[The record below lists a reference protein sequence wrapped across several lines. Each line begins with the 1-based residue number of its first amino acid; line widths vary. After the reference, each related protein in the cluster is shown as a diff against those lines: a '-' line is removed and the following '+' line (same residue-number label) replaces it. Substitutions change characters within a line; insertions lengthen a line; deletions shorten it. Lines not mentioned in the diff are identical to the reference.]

1 MLDNIGSHSCFFSI
15 IARLAITAHA
25 TGLTS
30 PFPSRK
36 VEKANNSLEQIFV
49 RKEVDVVNK
58 KHLALLFFIAF
69 FIMLGFGIIIPILPF
84 FAEKLGA
91 TSLQIGVLF
100 ASYNIMQLV
109 FAPIWGALSDR
120 IGRKPLLSFGLFGFS
135 ITFILFG
142 LADSYTEMLLY
153 RILGGIVS
161 AAALPTVTAMVAD
174 LFPSEERAKGMGV
187 IGAGIGLS
195 FVFGPVIGGLLSK
208 FGFAV
213 PFYASGIV
221 ALLTFF
227 LILFSL
233 PESLPKEKRANLQK
247 EQRQNPLVSLFG
259 SMSLLYGILFT
270 VSFAFSGLE
279 TTFALYIS
287 DLYGFTSIDL
297 GYMFLVM
304 GLIAAAVQG
313 GLIGRMVK
321 QLGEASVLVIGMI
334 LYGIGFFAI
343 PLSGNFWVLAL
354 ILSLFGAGQG
364 MIRATATA
372 MITQRTTQGQ
382 GVTSGAISSM
392 DSLGRILGPLAGGAV
407 YQVSHGGPFFLG
419 GVLMVLLLLW
429 FVSSYRR
436 LPEPSTHAQS

>member
-1 MLDNIGSHSCFFSI
+1 M
-15 IARLAITAHA
+15 
-25 TGLTS
+25 
-30 PFPSRK
+30 
-36 VEKANNSLEQIFV
+36 
-49 RKEVDVVNK
+49 NK
-58 KHLALLFFIAF
+58 KHLALLFLIAF
-69 FIMLGFGIIIPILPF
+69 LTMLGFGIIIPILPY

-91 TSLQIGVLF
+91 SSLQIGVLF

-109 FAPIWGALSDR
+109 FAPIWGAVSDR
-120 IGRKPLLSFGLFGFS
+120 IGRKPLVAFGLFGFS

-142 LADSYTEMLLY
+142 LAESYTAMLSY

-161 AAALPTVTAMVAD
+161 AAAMPTVTAMVAD

-195 FVFGPVIGGLLSK
+195 FVFGPVIGGLLSG

-213 PFYASGIV
+213 PFFASGGV

-227 LILFSL
+227 VILFAL
-233 PESLPKEKRANLQK
+233 PESLPKEKRTGNAA
-247 EQRQNPLVSLFG
+247 RPAGNPFVSLFG
-259 SMSLLYGILFT
+259 SLSLLYGILFI

-279 TTFALYIS
+279 TTFALFIN
-287 DLYGFTSIDL
+287 DLYGYTSKDL

-304 GLIAAAVQG
+304 GIIAAIVQG
-313 GLIGRMVK
+313 GLIGRLVK
-321 QLGEASVLVIGMI
+321 KLGEAAVLTLGMI

-382 GVTSGAISSM
+382 GVTTGAVSSM

-407 YQVSHGGPFFLG
+407 YQFTYSGPFLLG
-419 GVLMVLLLLW
+419 GVLMVLILLW
-429 FVSSYRR
+429 FRSSYKR
-436 LPEPSTHAQS
+436 LPEASSQA

>member
-1 MLDNIGSHSCFFSI
+1 M
-15 IARLAITAHA
+15 
-25 TGLTS
+25 
-30 PFPSRK
+30 
-36 VEKANNSLEQIFV
+36 
-49 RKEVDVVNK
+49 NK
-58 KHLALLFFIAF
+58 KHLALLFLIAF
-69 FIMLGFGIIIPILPF
+69 LTMLGFGIIIPILPF
-84 FAEKLGA
+84 FAEQLGA
-91 TSLQIGVLF
+91 SSFQIGVLF

-109 FAPIWGALSDR
+109 FAPIWGTLSDR
-120 IGRKPLLSFGLFGFS
+120 IGRKPLVAFGLFGFS

-142 LADSYTEMLLY
+142 LAGSYTEMLVY

-174 LFPSEERAKGMGV
+174 LLPSNERAKGMGI

-195 FVFGPVIGGLLSK
+195 FVFGPVIGGLLSGY
-208 FGFAV
+208 GFAV

-227 LILFSL
+227 VILFAL
-233 PESLPKEKRANLQK
+233 PESLPKEKRTGHKREAQG
-247 EQRQNPLVSLFG
+247 NPLVSLFG
-259 SMSLLYGILFT
+259 SLSLLYGILFI

-279 TTFALYIS
+279 TTFALYIN
-287 DLYGFTSIDL
+287 DLYGFTSKDL

-304 GLIAAAVQG
+304 GIIAAIVQG
-313 GLIGRMVK
+313 GLIGKMVK
-321 QLGEASVLVIGMI
+321 RMGEAVVLTLGMI

-372 MITQRTTQGQ
+372 MITQRTSQGQ

-407 YQVSHGGPFFLG
+407 YQFTHSGPFLLG
-419 GVLMVLLLLW
+419 GVLMVLILLW
-429 FVSSYRR
+429 FRSSYRR
-436 LPEPSTHAQS
+436 LPKPSAQA